1 MYQGRWERMAPSVVP
16 FIRVMAHSTKLF
28 VITVL
33 YVVVAPIFPL
43 FILFIFLLPLGEL
56 LLATLSQ
63 SFYFFSFVFSSG
75 RIRIYQEA
83 IDDET

>member
-1 MYQGRWERMAPSVVP
+1 MAPSVVP

-43 FILFIFLLPLGEL
+43 FI
-56 LLATLSQ
+56 
-63 SFYFFSFVFSSG
+63 YFFFAPARRAAAGYLIPILLFLFFCFL
-75 RIRIYQEA
+75 IRTNK
-83 IDDET
+83 DLPGGHRR